1 MLRIFAFTQTLPFQ
15 NRQCRKLAYKIN
27 KKIADYGKKRLYLF
41 SIKHFLHTTLP
52 PVTTQT
58 ADNAKPT
65 LQF

>member
-41 SIKHFLHTTLP
+41 SIKHFLHSTFCKLQRKLP
-52 PVTTQT
+52 IMQ
-58 ADNAKPT
+58 NRLCK
-65 LQF
+65 